1 MTRANPL
8 FSRRRLLMTGGALA
22 GATAAFGLLP
32 RAFAGASAEAKRAQ
46 AGSGAEAEPGGGAG
60 PGGEAGRRAE
70 AGPGGEA
77 GRRAEAGPGAEVVRR
92 LTLKNLHTP
101 EVLDVVYR
109 RGDRYVPEALAQVD
123 VLLRDYR
130 TGDRHPI
137 DPHLLDILYEVAQ
150 GVGVDPVFS
159 VISGYRSPQTNAMLH
174 ERSAGVASHSLHME
188 GRAIDVRLTHV
199 DCAALASKAL
209 EMKRGGV
216 GYYRQSDFVHLD
228 NGRIRTWRG

>member
-1 MTRANPL
+1 MSRRPKTL
-8 FSRRRLLMTGGALA
+8 SRRRLLMAGGALA
-22 GATAAFGLLP
+22 GATAAFVCTP
-32 RAFAGASAEAKRAQ
+32 RAFAA
-46 AGSGAEAEPGGGAG
+46 AGT
-60 PGGEAGRRAE
+60 GRE
-70 AGPGGEA
+70 
-77 GRRAEAGPGAEVVRR
+77 PGAEGVRR

-109 RGDRYVPEALAQVD
+109 RGDDYVPQALAQVE

-150 GVGVDPVFS
+150 RVGVDPVFS
-159 VISGYRSPQTNAMLH
+159 VISGYRSPETNAMLH

-188 GRAIDVRLTHV
+188 GRAIDVRLTRV
-199 DCAALASKAL
+199 NCADLADKAL
-209 EMKRGGV
+209 QMQRGGV

-228 NGRIRTWRG
+228 TGRVRTWRG

>member
-1 MTRANPL
+1 VSRHHPKKL
-8 FSRRRLLMTGGALA
+8 SRRRLLLTGGALA

-32 RAFAGASAEAKRAQ
+32 RAFAGASAEAA
-46 AGSGAEAEPGGGAG
+46 AGNEA
-60 PGGEAGRRAE
+60 
-70 AGPGGEA
+70 
-77 GRRAEAGPGAEVVRR
+77 VRR

-109 RGDRYVPEALAQVD
+109 RGDRYVPEALAQVE

-137 DPHLLDILYEVAQ
+137 DPQLLDILYEVAHDI
-150 GVGVDPVFS
+150 GVAPVFS

-174 ERSAGVASHSLHME
+174 ERSAEVASHSLHME
-188 GRAIDVRLTHV
+188 GRAIDVRLTEV
-199 DCAALASKAL
+199 NCADLADKAL
-209 EMKRGGV
+209 RMKRGGV

-228 NGRIRTWRG
+228 TGRVRTWRG

>member
-1 MTRANPL
+1 VTSSTRPMTL
-8 FSRRRLLMTGGALA
+8 SRRRLLQVGGVLA
-22 GATAAFGLLP
+22 GAAAAFGLAP
-32 RAFAGASAEAKRAQ
+32 RVL
-46 AGSGAEAEPGGGAG
+46 AG
-60 PGGEAGRRAE
+60 PSSES
-70 AGPGGEA
+70 
-77 GRRAEAGPGAEVVRR
+77 VRR

-109 RGDRYVPEALAQVD
+109 RGEQYLPEGLAQVE

-137 DPHLLDILYEVAQ
+137 DPQLLDTLYEVAQ
-150 GVGVDPVFS
+150 RVGVDPVFS

-174 ERSAGVASHSLHME
+174 ERSSGVASHSLHLE
-188 GRAIDVRLTHV
+188 GRAIDVRLIQV
-199 DCAALASKAL
+199 DCADLAAKAL

-228 NGRIRTWRG
+228 TGRFRTWRG

>member
-1 MTRANPL
+1 MSRRPKT
-8 FSRRRLLMTGGALA
+8 FSRRRLLMSGGALA

-32 RAFAGASAEAKRAQ
+32 RAFAGA
-46 AGSGAEAEPGGGAG
+46 GAEAEPGG
-60 PGGEAGRRAE
+60 ET
-70 AGPGGEA
+70 
-77 GRRAEAGPGAEVVRR
+77 GPGAAGVRR

-109 RGDRYVPEALAQVD
+109 RGDQYVPEALAQVE
-123 VLLRDYR
+123 VILRDYR

-137 DPHLLDILYEVAQ
+137 DPHLLDILYEAAQ
-150 GVGVDPVFS
+150 SIGVDPVFS
-159 VISGYRSPQTNAMLH
+159 VISGYRSPQTNGMLH

-199 DCAALASKAL
+199 NCADLAGKAL

-228 NGRIRTWRG
+228 TGRFRTWRG